1 MSDLTHLDF
10 EDIRPYTDK
19 EIKSKIALMVKDPVF
34 DEVLLHVFK
43 FRPVVEMVKLQ
54 LRMIRTVKQLQGT
67 FIYDLLRNVI
77 NKSSKGLTCSGIE
90 NLDKKKPYLFISN
103 HRDIVLDAALL
114 NYLIFEK
121 GMNTT
126 LIAIGNNLL
135 LYNWIEHAVKLNR
148 AFIIKRNLPPRE
160 IHEASLKVSHFIRKS
175 ILEDKLSVWIAQRE
189 GRTKDGF
196 DKTQVA
202 VVKMLN
208 MSNTK
213 SISEGYKELN
223 IVPVAI
229 SYEIEPCGLAKIR
242 ELIKKEH
249 YGQMKTSKDDL
260 KSMSMG
266 MFNPKGRMRFS
277 FGKPIEIDME
287 ETGSKSK
294 EAQNKIAQEIAEK
307 IDQQIYANY
316 KLWPNNYIAYDMLM
330 QEHRFKSKYTHAE
343 ERKFKIMVE
352 QSMVN
357 IDFPITDI
365 QERFLKLY
373 ANPVINKLNATG
385 TK

>member
-1 MSDLTHLDF
+1 MSNIPYLDF
-10 EDIRPYTDK
+10 DDIRPYTDK
-19 EIKSKIALMVKDPVF
+19 EVKSKIALMLKDPVF
-34 DEVLLHVFK
+34 EEVLSHVFK
-43 FRPVVEMVKLQ
+43 FRPVVEMVRLQ
-54 LRMIRTVKQLQGT
+54 LRMIRNIKQLQGT
-67 FIYDLLRNVI
+67 FIYDLLRTVI
-77 NKSSKGLTCSGIE
+77 NKSSNGLSCSGIE

-160 IHEASLKVSHFIRKS
+160 LMEASLKVSHFIRKS
-175 ILEDKLSVWIAQRE
+175 IVDDELSVWIAQRE
-189 GRTKDGF
+189 GRTKDGN

-202 VVKMLN
+202 VLKMLN

-213 SISEGYKELN
+213 SISEGYRELN

-229 SYEIEPCGLAKIR
+229 SYEIEPCGLAKIK
-242 ELIKKEH
+242 ELIKREH
-249 YGQMKTSKDDL
+249 YGQSKTSKDDL

-277 FGKPIEIDME
+277 FGKPIEIEME
-287 ETGSKSK
+287 NGNPKSK
-294 EAQNKIAQEIAEK
+294 ELQNKIAQDIAEK
-307 IDQQIYANY
+307 IDHQIYSNY

-343 ERKFKIMVE
+343 AKKFEIMVE
-352 QSMVN
+352 QAMVN

-365 QERFLKLY
+365 QERFLRLY
-373 ANPVINKLNATG
+373 ANPVINKLKTN
-385 TK
+385 KI

>member
-1 MSDLTHLDF
+1 MSDLSHIDF
-10 EDIRPYTDK
+10 DDIRPYTDK
-19 EIKSKIALMVKDPVF
+19 EVKSKIALMVKDPVF

-43 FRPVVEMVKLQ
+43 YRPVIEMVKLQ
-54 LRMIRTVKQLQGT
+54 LRMIRTIKQLQGT
-67 FIYDLLRNVI
+67 FIYDLLRTVI
-77 NKSSKGLTCSGIE
+77 NKSSDGLTCSGIE
-90 NLDKKKPYLFISN
+90 NLNKKKPYLFISN

-114 NYLIFEK
+114 NFLIFEK

-126 LIAIGNNLL
+126 LVAIGNNLM

-148 AFIIKRNLPPRE
+148 AFVIKRNLPPRE

-175 ILEDKLSVWIAQRE
+175 IVEDKLSVWIAQRE

-202 VVKMLN
+202 VLKMLN
-208 MSNTK
+208 MSNARGIT
-213 SISEGYKELN
+213 EGFKELN

-277 FGKPIEIDME
+277 FGKPIELDLE
-287 ETGSKSK
+287 SGNPKSK
-294 EAQNKIAQEIAEK
+294 EQQNKIAQDIAEK
-307 IDQQIYANY
+307 IDNQIYANY
-316 KLWPNNYIAYDMLM
+316 KLWPNNYIAYDMLY

-352 QSMVN
+352 QAMVN
-357 IDFPITDI
+357 IDFPIIDI

-373 ANPVINKLNATG
+373 ATPVINKLKV
-385 TK
+385 TKI